1 MTFIDQASDLLEGYI
16 PFGRFPI
23 FNSQNEKKHRYRSK
37 KKPPRRASDAG
48 GDDNKRV
55 ERIQLDYSY
64 GSAILAK
71 PYDPCG
77 SSMTRFFARLAHPC
91 ANRDL
96 SVRYNIRVVAIEKW
110 FRRSIT
116 LFHSTVHS

>member
-1 MTFIDQASDLLEGYI
+1 MKGISRSDAFLSSI
-16 PFGRFPI
+16 HKM
-23 FNSQNEKKHRYRSK
+23 KKNTVIGAK